1 MRGNITAIITG
12 VITLVI
18 GMVLATTVNTQA
30 ATLGSAANIGSFTG
44 TQNIGDLI
52 PLVYISAILLLGV
65 GLIGGGGLAAIQRVR
80 RGGGGSM

>member
-1 MRGNITAIITG
+1 MPNTVTAIIVG

-65 GLIGGGGLAAIQRVR
+65 SLIGVGGVGLAGLGPLGSR
-80 RGGGGSM
+80 R